1 MRSVLVLVAL
11 LLAAPFAALAQEA
24 HLSTAP
30 APQLRAPT
38 TEAASSAAPV
48 AQEVA
53 TEPIRAESREEA
65 PREDRRDQFARR
77 GSFWWLVGVIVVAAV
92 IVSVLLD

>member
-1 MRSVLVLVAL
+1 MRSILVLLAL
-11 LLAAPFAALAQEA
+11 LLTAPFSALAQEA
-24 HLSTAP
+24 HFSS

-38 TEAASSAAPV
+38 TEVASSAAP
-48 AQEVA
+48 ATQEVA
-53 TEPIRAESREEA
+53 TQPIRAEAREEASREE
-65 PREDRRDQFARR
+65 RRDQFARR

>member
-1 MRSVLVLVAL
+1 MRIMLATVAL
-11 LLAAPFAALAQEA
+11 LLAAPLSALAQQA
-24 HLSTAP
+24 HLST

-38 TEAASSAAPV
+38 MEVSSTAAPA

-53 TEPIRAESREEA
+53 TEPIRAQSRAEA
-65 PREDRRDQFARR
+65 PLDDRSDQFARR

-92 IVSVLLD
+92 IISVLL